1 MKQLTQA
8 PPEVLEIWSISEPMP
23 LCVASVM
30 AAMLTNG
37 HHRRGNEPE
46 NCGQVERNCPLVFRH
61 RLKGSVLNS
70 ETAGMVSP

>member
-1 MKQLTQA
+1 
-8 PPEVLEIWSISEPMP
+8 MP
-23 LCVASVM
+23 LFVASVM
-30 AAMLTNG
+30 AAMLTNR

-70 ETAGMVSP
+70 ESTEVVSP